1 MNFRDITLKEGE
13 KDPTG
18 HPKKHPEGQTSPF
31 LLEHG
36 LANYSSTRK
45 ALLEVGRGVGIVA

>member
-1 MNFRDITLKEGE
+1 MNFRDITLKKGE